1 MELYITTY
9 TFDSNLPFSVKLFD
23 NTKQIYKKKQRP
35 FYKRMDN
42 KRGKKFSHWYEK
54 KSYHD
59 RNDDFVVNKK
69 RKLCQLDG
77 DINKPDVS
85 KPESKPNPFSNTVSN
100 PFSNT
105 VSNPFSNTVSNTIS
119 NTINLNKDDIKLDIT
134 LNKKTLYILILIA
147 IIISLLF
154 NIFTGIYK
162 SDSNFCLPYYAPKLL
177 K

>member
-1 MELYITTY
+1 MERYNITTY
-9 TFDSNLPFSVKLFD
+9 TFQSNLPFSVTLFD
-23 NTKQIYKKKQRP
+23 NTTQIYKKKQRP

-42 KRGKKFSHWYEK
+42 KRGKKFSHWFKK
-54 KSYHD
+54 KSDHD

-85 KPESKPNPFSNTVSN
+85 TNESKPNPF
-100 PFSNT
+100 
-105 VSNPFSNTVSNTIS
+105 SNTIS

-134 LNKKTLYILILIA
+134 FNKKTLYILILIA

-154 NIFTGIYK
+154 NIFAGLYK
-162 SDSNFCLPYYAPKLL
+162 SDSNFCLTYYAPKLL

>member
-1 MELYITTY
+1 MERYNITTY
-9 TFDSNLPFSVKLFD
+9 TFQSNLPFSVTLFD
-23 NTKQIYKKKQRP
+23 NTTQIYKKKQRP
-35 FYKRMDN
+35 FFKRMDN
-42 KRGKKFSHWYEK
+42 KRGKKFSHWFEK
-54 KSYHD
+54 KSDND

-85 KPESKPNPFSNTVSN
+85 KPESKPESKPNPF
-100 PFSNT
+100 
-105 VSNPFSNTVSNTIS
+105 SNTIS

-134 LNKKTLYILILIA
+134 FNKKTLYILILIA

-154 NIFTGIYK
+154 NIFAGLYK

>member
-1 MELYITTY
+1 MERYNITTY
-9 TFDSNLPFSVKLFD
+9 TFQSNLPFSVTLFD
-23 NTKQIYKKKQRP
+23 NTTQIYKKKQRP

-42 KRGKKFSHWYEK
+42 KRGKKFSHWFEK
-54 KSYHD
+54 KSDHD

-85 KPESKPNPFSNTVSN
+85 KPESKPESKPNPF
-100 PFSNT
+100 
-105 VSNPFSNTVSNTIS
+105 SNTIS

-134 LNKKTLYILILIA
+134 FNKKTLYILILIA

-154 NIFTGIYK
+154 NIFAGLYK
-162 SDSNFCLPYYAPKLL
+162 SDSNFCLTYYAPKLL

>member
-1 MELYITTY
+1 MERYNITTY
-9 TFDSNLPFSVKLFD
+9 TFQSNLPFSVTLFD
-23 NTKQIYKKKQRP
+23 NTTQIYKKKQRP

-42 KRGKKFSHWYEK
+42 KRGKKFSHWFKK
-54 KSYHD
+54 KSDHD

-85 KPESKPNPFSNTVSN
+85 KPESKPESKPNPF
-100 PFSNT
+100 
-105 VSNPFSNTVSNTIS
+105 SNTIS

-134 LNKKTLYILILIA
+134 FNKKTLYILILIA

-154 NIFTGIYK
+154 NIFAGLYK
-162 SDSNFCLPYYAPKLL
+162 SDSNFCLTYYAPKLL

>member
-1 MELYITTY
+1 MERYNITTY
-9 TFDSNLPFSVKLFD
+9 TFQSNLPFSVTLFD
-23 NTKQIYKKKQRP
+23 NTTQIYKKKQRP

-42 KRGKKFSHWYEK
+42 KRGKKFSHWFEK
-54 KSYHD
+54 KSDHD

-85 KPESKPNPFSNTVSN
+85 TNESKPNPF
-100 PFSNT
+100 
-105 VSNPFSNTVSNTIS
+105 SNTIS

-134 LNKKTLYILILIA
+134 FNKKTLYILILIA

-154 NIFTGIYK
+154 NIFAGLYK
-162 SDSNFCLPYYAPKLL
+162 SDSNFCLTYYAPKLL

>member
-54 KSYHD
+54 KSDHY

-85 KPESKPNPFSNTVSN
+85 KPESKPNPFSNTI
-100 PFSNT
+100 SNT
-105 VSNPFSNTVSNTIS
+105 VSIPIS

-134 LNKKTLYILILIA
+134 LNKKTLYIIILIA

>member
-1 MELYITTY
+1 MERYNITTY
-9 TFDSNLPFSVKLFD
+9 TFQSNLPFSVTLFD
-23 NTKQIYKKKQRP
+23 NTTQIYKKKQRP

-42 KRGKKFSHWYEK
+42 KRGKKFSHWFEK
-54 KSYHD
+54 KSDND

-85 KPESKPNPFSNTVSN
+85 TNESKPNPF
-100 PFSNT
+100 
-105 VSNPFSNTVSNTIS
+105 SNTIS

-134 LNKKTLYILILIA
+134 FNKKTLYILILIA

-154 NIFTGIYK
+154 NIFAGLYK

>member
-1 MELYITTY
+1 MERYNITTY
-9 TFDSNLPFSVKLFD
+9 TFQSNLPFSVTLFD
-23 NTKQIYKKKQRP
+23 NTTQIYKKKQRP

-42 KRGKKFSHWYEK
+42 KRGKKFSHWFEK
-54 KSYHD
+54 KSDHD

-85 KPESKPNPFSNTVSN
+85 KPESKPESKPNPF
-100 PFSNT
+100 
-105 VSNPFSNTVSNTIS
+105 SNTIS

-134 LNKKTLYILILIA
+134 FNKKTLYILILIA

-154 NIFTGIYK
+154 NIFAGLYK